1 MTAHKHIA
9 ISMTLHPPKVWG
21 QIVDGV
27 YCNLKR
33 THLKIF
39 FHHINNLHQ
48 NIKFTI
54 WNENNGELAFLG
66 TLLIRNNGKISV
78 LVDTKPKHARKYLH
92 YSSHHQTSC
101 KESIVS
107 CLFNRAYSII
117 TNKDE
122 LLKENTRINRMS
134 KENGYQESIISKIF
148 KIITKNHSLSQLQQ
162 QMQATDNQE
171 EEIRMDINL
180 LCVEVTN
187 KKLWC
192 ILKSHKIRSIIYSE
206 STLWKLPSI

>member
-1 MTAHKHIA
+1 MTAHKHTA
-9 ISMTLHPPKVWG
+9 ISMTLYPSKVWG
-21 QIVDGV
+21 QFVDGI
-27 YCNLKR
+27 YCNLKH

-54 WNENNGELAFLG
+54 WNESNGELAFLD
-66 TLLIRNNGKISV
+66 TLLIRNNGKTSV
-78 LVDTKPKHARKYLH
+78 LVDTKPKHTHKYLH
-92 YSSHHQTSC
+92 YSSDHQTSF
-101 KESIVS
+101 KESVVS

-117 TNKDE
+117 TNKDDF
-122 LLKENTRINRMS
+122 LKENTTINTMS

-162 QMQATDNQE
+162 QMQAIDNQE
-171 EEIRMDINL
+171 EEIRMGINL

-187 KKLWC
+187 EKLRRL
-192 ILKSHKIRSIIYSE
+192 LKSHKIRSIIYTE
-206 STLWKLPSI
+206 STFWKLL